1 MAERPQRLQCML
13 INMLSIEPAARRYGS
28 DPPNQPWQGPGIWDG
43 MIFPKIVITTVRK
56 TVQIRI
62 GDRSQPKVKLKFLN
76 DQIENLTIKK
86 G

>member
-1 MAERPQRLQCML
+1 MA
-13 INMLSIEPAARRYGS
+13 GS
-28 DPPNQPWQGPGIWDG
+28 RDLGRDDLPDNRDHHGS
-43 MIFPKIVITTVRK
+43 K

>member
-1 MAERPQRLQCML
+1 ML

-56 TVQIRI
+56 TV
-62 GDRSQPKVKLKFLN
+62 KFFSGYSGLAGASGVGRKHI
-76 DQIENLTIKK
+76 QY
-86 G
+86 